1 MKQAVYK
8 AHISLNDG
16 KKKVS
21 KYNSL
26 KYRLVQVPLSCIP
39 ACMSSLTF
47 PYLYWSYLF
56 SSLLNYNYTKTALTP
71 GSSPNAIQYIWTI
84 YFQSVIGFV
93 QQLEITSIANNSR
106 LTTCNLYFSG
116 PIEMFL
122 LKHFVLLHF

>member
-1 MKQAVYK
+1 MKQEVYK
-8 AHISLNDG
+8 AHISLKDG

-39 ACMSSLTF
+39 IPILAF
-47 PYLYWSYLF
+47 AYLYWSYLF

-116 PIEMFL
+116 PIEMLL
-122 LKHFVLLHF
+122 LKHLVL